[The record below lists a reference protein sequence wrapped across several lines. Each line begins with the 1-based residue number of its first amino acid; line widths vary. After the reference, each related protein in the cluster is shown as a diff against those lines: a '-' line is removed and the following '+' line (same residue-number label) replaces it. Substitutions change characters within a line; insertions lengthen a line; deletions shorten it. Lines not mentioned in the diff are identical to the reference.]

1 MRDKVWRDKD
11 GYPRTLRSMNTMQ
24 QEHRAWRQRN
34 FPGQVPYQPILG
46 AAEEVGELA
55 HAYLKMEQ
63 GIRGT
68 QEELDAKIDDA
79 IGDLCIYLFSFCNMT
94 DRNLLVLINKA
105 WDEVRQRNWILYPTT
120 GRPQVLTADEAGM
133 SSGITPRERALRKR
147 IEFLEHDLA
156 QALEACAHWEKTK
169 EAAFK
174 QLNAI
179 MDLANAPILDDE
191 EPDAMHGDDCTCAG
205 DGRCWEDEC

>member
-1 MRDKVWRDKD
+1 MKDKMWRDED
-11 GYPRTLRSMNTMQ
+11 GYPRTLKSMNTMQ
-24 QEHRAWRQRN
+24 QEHKAWRHRN

-46 AAEEVGELA
+46 ATEEVGELA

-105 WDEVRQRNWILYPTT
+105 WDEVRQRDWIRYPET

-147 IEFLEHDLA
+147 IEFLEGDLA
-156 QALEACAHWEKTK
+156 KAQEAAAHWEKTK
-169 EAAFK
+169 EVAFK

-179 MDLANAPILDDE
+179 MDLANAPIMTDEFEETDVDDICE
-191 EPDAMHGDDCTCAG
+191 DCGYRDC
-205 DGRCWEDEC
+205 RC